1 MGSGRVTE
9 ASGVFRLPA
18 ERAGRARRGIAIAR
32 SASGVVLIGM
42 GILLVT
48 NLWLPL
54 MAPLLRW
61 YAQAQWP
68 PV

>member
-1 MGSGRVTE
+1 
-9 ASGVFRLPA
+9 
-18 ERAGRARRGIAIAR
+18 
-32 SASGVVLIGM
+32 VLIGM
-42 GILLVT
+42 GVLLVT
-48 NLWLPL
+48 NSWLPL